1 MSTSKHKS
9 PALHN
14 AMWPGIVGKGPD
26 SEPFIDLDTMLS
38 LFFFPAE
45 DGIRYLYV
53 TGVQTCALPISI
65 GCGSAVTLGPASVAV
80 SPASIAQT
88 IGATQQLTAT
98 VKDAGGNVLTG
109 QSVTWT

>member
-1 MSTSKHKS
+1 MRLLDRCDAILRIGGHSQG
-9 PALHN
+9 ADE
-14 AMWPGIVGKGPD
+14 IVN
-26 SEPFIDLDTMLS
+26 
-38 LFFFPAE
+38 FFFPAE